1 METFEINIGSAQMVE
16 INRDRLLKRF
26 TKYVKIDTAADPS
39 SNQYP
44 SSQGQWVLG
53 KVLLDELLEMGVQ
66 DAEQDENGLVWGTLP
81 SNSGESSP
89 AVAFVAH
96 MDTSPEAPSENIQPQ
111 VVECY
116 AGGDL
121 LFTNGAKLTTE
132 ECPELEDLVGKTLVC
147 SGGDTLLGGDD
158 KAGIAI
164 IMELAETLLENP
176 TLQHGPVK
184 ILMTCDEEIGRGTD
198 KIDLAKLNAKVAYTI
213 DGGAAGIIDVESF
226 SADAATVQ
234 FIGHN
239 IHPAI
244 AKGRMINAVR
254 AAGEFIAQLPGLGST
269 PESTEG
275 REGFI
280 HPYDF
285 SGGVG
290 EAKVELLLRSFESSQ
305 LDEYADQLS
314 QICEA
319 MRKQFPGLEVN
330 LEIKNQYRNLRD
342 GLIGLPEAIDLPVQA
357 FQDLGRNCEKAI
369 IRGGTDG
376 SQLTEKGL
384 PTPNLSSGQYQIHS
398 VREFACLDQ
407 MIEAIEHLQVL
418 LRLWTNPTTDQ

>member
-1 METFEINIGSAQMVE
+1 
-16 INRDRLLKRF
+16 
-26 TKYVKIDTAADPS
+26 
-39 SNQYP
+39 
-44 SSQGQWVLG
+44 
-53 KVLLDELLEMGVQ
+53 
-66 DAEQDENGLVWGTLP
+66 
-81 SNSGESSP
+81 
-89 AVAFVAH
+89 
-96 MDTSPEAPSENIQPQ
+96 
-111 VVECY
+111 
-116 AGGDL
+116 
-121 LFTNGAKLTTE
+121 
-132 ECPELEDLVGKTLVC
+132 
-147 SGGDTLLGGDD
+147 
-158 KAGIAI
+158 
-164 IMELAETLLENP
+164 
-176 TLQHGPVK
+176 
-184 ILMTCDEEIGRGTD
+184 MTCDEEIGRGTD

-213 DGGAAGIIDVESF
+213 DGGAAGIIDVETF

-319 MRKQFPGLEVN
+319 IRKQFPGLEVN

-357 FQDLGRNCEKAI
+357 FQDLGRKCEKAI